1 MFTRIFIAGMLFLFL
16 MPSESSAN
24 LEQVRELIDQG
35 KLHQADAQ
43 LGQDPAGTFSDWE
56 GAYLAGI
63 IKANG
68 ELSVSELERSLLLC
82 KDGCGPVVSRLC
94 AAYYSFGDY
103 RKVVG
108 FFDDNEDK
116 LDDDGR
122 SFGAY
127 WFASLA
133 YLKLGDF
140 GEAEDVIRKAKD
152 VNRRYAVWAEHL
164 RANFQFMKDRK
175 GDARDRLNDVI
186 ETGGAVGFSAL
197 YARTYQ
203 YAMDGDMDKAYS
215 GFTMLKEAHDKF
227 IGSSELLRLLQSEGT
242 APADGAAERIAG
254 IRYTIQIG
262 TYADKNEMQKMRN
275 SLQRDGWT
283 TFLMSKYVGG
293 KKYWILTVGSF
304 DTVEGAQGSK
314 KILEGALDASL
325 KVIILE

>member
-1 MFTRIFIAGMLFLFL
+1 MFTRIFTAGILLLLL
-16 MPSESSAN
+16 MPSLSSGDWGDIRN
-24 LEQVRELIDQG
+24 LIDQG
-35 KLHQADAQ
+35 KLRQAEEE
-43 LGQDPAGTFSDWE
+43 LGHELTGTYSDWQ
-56 GAYLAGI
+56 GLYLSGI

-82 KDGCGPVVSRLC
+82 EDKCGQIVSRLC

-103 RKVVG
+103 RKLVEVY
-108 FFDDNEDK
+108 DDNKDK
-116 LDDDGR
+116 IDDDGR

-140 GEAEDVIRKAKD
+140 NRAEDVIKKAGE
-152 VNRRYAVWAEHL
+152 VNKRYAVWAELL
-164 RANFQFMKDRK
+164 RANFQFMMDKR
-175 GDARDRLNDVI
+175 GDARDRLNGVI
-186 ETGGAVGFSAL
+186 RAGGTAGFSAL

-203 YAMDGDMDKAYS
+203 YAMSGNIDKAYS
-215 GFTMLKEAHDKF
+215 GFTMLKEAHEKF
-227 IGSSELLRLLQSEGT
+227 IGAPELLRLLQSESTTSADGT
-242 APADGAAERIAG
+242 AEKIAG
-254 IRYTIQIG
+254 VSYTIQIG
-262 TYADKNEMQKMRN
+262 TYADRAEMQRMRS
-275 SLQRDGWT
+275 SLENDGWT
-283 TFLMSKYVGG
+283 TFLMSKFVGG